1 MSGLTTAQLDD
12 FDQLGFLHVP
22 GLLDPAIH
30 LDPVIDE
37 YEGVLGQLAEDLYA
51 QGEITS
57 LYSDLEF
64 GERFIRIVAET
75 GQTHAQH
82 FDPSLP
88 QGGVELDTP
97 IWTGPAVFALL
108 TEPVLLDAVE
118 SLIGAEIFSNPVQHV
133 RIKPP
138 EGLVVTEKAVS
149 QHALGATSWHQ
160 DNGVLTPDADES
172 DIVTV
177 WIPLTRATERH
188 GCLQLIPSSHH
199 NDLLVHCPGAAAGL
213 EIPAAVLPRANAR
226 AIPMEPGDVLFM
238 HRRTA
243 HASLSNTSP
252 EIRWSLDLRYNPT
265 GQPTGREVFPG
276 FVARSRSNPGAELSD
291 ALVWAE
297 MWGEARR
304 ALSLGE
310 TPVFNRWQADA
321 PACA

>member
-1 MSGLTTAQLDD
+1 MGGLTTAQLHQ
-12 FDQLGFLHVP
+12 FNQHGFLPVR
-22 GLLDPAIH
+22 GLLDPAVH
-30 LDPVIDE
+30 LDPVIRE

-57 LYSDLEF
+57 LYSDLGF
-64 GERFIRIVAET
+64 GEKFMHIVAET
-75 GQTHAQH
+75 GRTYSQH
-82 FDPSLP
+82 FDPCLP
-88 QGGVELDTP
+88 QGGVEVDTP

-108 TEPVLLDAVE
+108 TEAVLLDAVE
-118 SLIGAEIFSNPVQHV
+118 SIIGGEIFSNPVQHV

-138 EGLVVTEKAVS
+138 EGLVAAEKAVS

-177 WIPLTRATERH
+177 WIPLTHATERH
-188 GCLQLIPSSHH
+188 GCLQLIPGSHH
-199 NDLLVHCPGAAAGL
+199 NDILVHCPGSAAGL
-213 EIPAAVLPRANAR
+213 EIPASVLPRTYAR
-226 AIPMEPGDVLFM
+226 PIPMERGDVLFM

-276 FVARSRSNPGAELSD
+276 FVARSRSNPGAELGD

-297 MWGEARR
+297 MWREARR